1 MGVDS
6 ERVKVKIETG
16 GDDFEDGSGSEN
28 GDERYLSIYQSNYL
42 SINLTNYGFRLN
54 QQRNKFGTYITKHL
68 HLTSGGNT

>member
-42 SINLTNYGFRLN
+42 SINLSIYL
-54 QQRNKFGTYITKHL
+54 
-68 HLTSGGNT
+68 SS